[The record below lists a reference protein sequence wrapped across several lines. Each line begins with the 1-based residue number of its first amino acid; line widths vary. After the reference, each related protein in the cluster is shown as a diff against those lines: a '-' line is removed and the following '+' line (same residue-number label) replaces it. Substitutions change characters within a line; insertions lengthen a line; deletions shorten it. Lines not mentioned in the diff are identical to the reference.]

1 MGVHSINPGLKP
13 EAMNG
18 LVPSALGW
26 LFDIC
31 NVESWIFNPLKIY
44 GPDVSFS
51 LCPWRL
57 KKHLILPKH
66 SPR

>member
-31 NVESWIFNPLKIY
+31 NVES
-44 GPDVSFS
+44 
-51 LCPWRL
+51 
-57 KKHLILPKH
+57 
-66 SPR
+66 